1 MLALLYGVFILSGA
15 AGLIYES
22 IWSRYLALFV
32 GHGAY
37 AQILVMTIF
46 LGGMAVGALIAGR
59 FSLRFRRPLAWYALA
74 ELLVGLL
81 GLVFHPVFVATSR
94 LAYDSIFPGLAGS
107 PVVLVLVK
115 WGLAAV
121 LILPQSILLGTTF
134 PLMSAGIL
142 RWRFGNAGRVLAWL
156 YASNSFGAAAGVLVA
171 GFYLVRRFDYP
182 GTLLVAAALNLVVAL
197 VTTGLALGRR
207 AAVPDGRAPPS
218 TEGAAIEGPLAVP
231 RTLLFAVAFGTA
243 AASLGYEIAWLRML
257 ALVLGSAT
265 HSFELMLSA
274 FILGLALGALWVR
287 RRADH
292 FRDPVRA
299 LGIVQCLMG
308 ALAVATLPLYVAS
321 FSWTVRLLA
330 AFAKTAEGYTGYT
343 IARYAICLGVMVPA
357 TFCAGITLPL
367 ITRTLYRSG
376 ADERVIGEVYA
387 MNTAGSIVG
396 VQLAGLVL
404 LPLLGL
410 KLLLISAAGLDAI
423 LGLALLYAVARR
435 AGRSRWPVALA
446 AAGTTLVFVAGAA
459 TAHFDRTMLG
469 SGVFRDA
476 ALPARG
482 EYSTTFYR
490 DGRTATVTVRRS
502 PLGDVTLAT
511 NGKPDASVRASW
523 LLTDT
528 TRIRRGPL
536 RDDECTQVLLALI
549 ALAHAPQART
559 AAVIGQGSGMTSHL
573 LLGSPTLGE
582 VVTIEIEPEMIHG
595 SMAFF
600 PLNRRT
606 FEDPRAHFVI
616 DDAKSYF
623 AAAGQRFDLI
633 VSEPSNPWVSGV
645 AGLFTTEFYRQVKRY
660 LAPNGVFGQWLHLY
674 ELNDALVRSV
684 LAALQASFPQYAV
697 FMVGESDIEVIAVN
711 GSTLPVPDWG
721 VARLPMI
728 ARDLHRVLPL
738 TPDALE
744 ALRVADSRALS
755 PFVATATPNS
765 DFAPLLDL
773 GAEQARY
780 LRTQAEGLGLL
791 NVFSFDVGSA
801 LSDRR
806 LAFATAPRAPAE
818 IPRLEVRARSALL
831 RGVPSA
837 PGQPADPQLGA
848 ALARRRIFDGVL
860 QTGEAP
866 PEWREWVALLLEI
879 DRDIHGGSP
888 GVVDSG
894 LYRPLDGYL
903 RASGAPAGVRRAV
916 EFFRALDAWDFRAA
930 SAASDALLNDMRHGQ
945 SWVSPDY
952 LRDGAVMAKLKTGD
966 PAGAKRFFDLLLP
979 QVRRDVGGVFRSR
992 LLAANIARALHP
1004 EVRPATKP

>member
-1 MLALLYGVFILSGA
+1 MVALLYGVFVLSGA

-32 GHGAY
+32 GHSAY

-46 LGGMAVGALIAGR
+46 LGGMAIGALIAGR
-59 FSLRFRRPLAWYALA
+59 FSLRLRRSLAWYALA

-81 GLVFHPVFVATSR
+81 GLAFHPGFVATSHI
-94 LAYDSIFPGLAGS
+94 AYDAIFPALAGS

-115 WGLAAV
+115 WGLAAL

-142 RWRFGNAGRVLAWL
+142 RRRIDDPGRVLAWL
-156 YASNSFGAAAGVLVA
+156 YAANSFGAAAGVLVA
-171 GFYLVRRFDYP
+171 GFYLVARLDFP
-182 GTLLVAAALNLVVAL
+182 GTLLAAAALNLVAAL
-197 VTTGLALGRR
+197 VTTG
-207 AAVPDGRAPPS
+207 AAIRGSPSPEDAPAPAPADAAATGKSLAPP
-218 TEGAAIEGPLAVP
+218 P
-231 RTLLFAVAFGTA
+231 RTLLFAVALGTA

-573 LLGSPTLGE
+573 LLGSP
-582 VVTIEIEPEMIHG
+582 
-595 SMAFF
+595 A
-600 PLNRRT
+600 R
-606 FEDPRAHFVI
+606 
-616 DDAKSYF
+616 KS
-623 AAAGQRFDLI
+623 
-633 VSEPSNPWVSGV
+633 
-645 AGLFTTEFYRQVKRY
+645 T
-660 LAPNGVFGQWLHLY
+660 
-674 ELNDALVRSV
+674 
-684 LAALQASFPQYAV
+684 
-697 FMVGESDIEVIAVN
+697 
-711 GSTLPVPDWG
+711 
-721 VARLPMI
+721 RL
-728 ARDLHRVLPL
+728 
-738 TPDALE
+738 
-744 ALRVADSRALS
+744 
-755 PFVATATPNS
+755 
-765 DFAPLLDL
+765 
-773 GAEQARY
+773 
-780 LRTQAEGLGLL
+780 
-791 NVFSFDVGSA
+791 
-801 LSDRR
+801 
-806 LAFATAPRAPAE
+806 
-818 IPRLEVRARSALL
+818 
-831 RGVPSA
+831 
-837 PGQPADPQLGA
+837 
-848 ALARRRIFDGVL
+848 
-860 QTGEAP
+860 
-866 PEWREWVALLLEI
+866 
-879 DRDIHGGSP
+879 
-888 GVVDSG
+888 
-894 LYRPLDGYL
+894 
-903 RASGAPAGVRRAV
+903 
-916 EFFRALDAWDFRAA
+916 
-930 SAASDALLNDMRHGQ
+930 
-945 SWVSPDY
+945 
-952 LRDGAVMAKLKTGD
+952 
-966 PAGAKRFFDLLLP
+966 
-979 QVRRDVGGVFRSR
+979 
-992 LLAANIARALHP
+992 
-1004 EVRPATKP
+1004 